1 MSDKTS
7 PKEEGGSGGAPPRQH
22 RNLDEDSEISSE
34 PIAQLEEESLE
45 ED

>member
-7 PKEEGGSGGAPPRQH
+7 PKEEGGSGGAPRQH

-45 ED
+45 EE